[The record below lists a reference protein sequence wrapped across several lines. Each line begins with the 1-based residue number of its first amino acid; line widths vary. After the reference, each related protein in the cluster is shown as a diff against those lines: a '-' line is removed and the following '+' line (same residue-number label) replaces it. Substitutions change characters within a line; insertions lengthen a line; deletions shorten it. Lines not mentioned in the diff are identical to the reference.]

1 MNIEIKGLIAAL
13 VAGAAVVG
21 ASFGLSAIMVA
32 RNHQAPYQT
41 RGDVRKADRQRM
53 TASMETDKQR
63 MASSMGA
70 DQRKMTASM
79 AQAQLVQGHQFFTLS
94 CASCHGAS
102 GQGAFGPALRGEKK
116 SDAQVAAIITAGVKG
131 RMPAFGSKYNGQ
143 QTQALVAYVRS
154 LQ

>member
-13 VAGAAVVG
+13 AAGAAVVG

-32 RNHQAPYQT
+32 RSHQAPYQT
-41 RGDVRKADRQRM
+41 RGATRKADQQRM
-53 TASMETDKQR
+53 STSMETDKQR

-70 DQRKMTASM
+70 DKRKMTASM
-79 AQAQLVQGHQFFTLS
+79 EQAQLVQGHQFYAQS
-94 CASCHGAS
+94 CASCHGAK

-116 SDAQVAAIITAGVKG
+116 PDAQVAAIITAGVKG
-131 RMPAFGSKYNGQ
+131 RMPAFGGKYNDQ

>member
-13 VAGAAVVG
+13 AAGAAVVG

-32 RNHQAPYQT
+32 RSSQAPYQT
-41 RGDVRKADRQRM
+41 RGAARQADQQRM
-53 TASMETDKQR
+53 STSMETDKQR
-63 MASSMGA
+63 MTALMGA
-70 DQRKMTASM
+70 DKRKMIASM
-79 AQAQLVQGHQFFTLS
+79 EQAQLVQGRQFFTQS
-94 CASCHGAS
+94 CASCHGAN
-102 GQGAFGPALRGEKK
+102 GQGAFGPAVRGEKK